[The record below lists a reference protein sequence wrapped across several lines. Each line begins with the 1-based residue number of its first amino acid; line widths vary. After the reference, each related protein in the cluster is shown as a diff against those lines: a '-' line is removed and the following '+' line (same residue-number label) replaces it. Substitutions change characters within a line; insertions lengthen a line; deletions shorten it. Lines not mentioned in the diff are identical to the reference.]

1 MTFTDF
7 VLIMIVYIV
16 YDEYN
21 LRRNEMNK
29 FSLLFTNCKVG
40 GVTIEQVFRRLIPF
54 FIVTA
59 VILLLVTFIPALSL
73 TLPQM
78 LDLIK

>member
-7 VLIMIVYIV
+7 VLTMIVYIV

-21 LRRNEMNK
+21 PRRNEMNK

>member
-1 MTFTDF
+1 
-7 VLIMIVYIV
+7 
-16 YDEYN
+16 
-21 LRRNEMNK
+21 MNK

>member
-1 MTFTDF
+1 
-7 VLIMIVYIV
+7 MIVYIV
-16 YDEYN
+16 YEEYN
-21 LRRNEMNK
+21 PRRNEMNK